1 LSKTPTDEIHF
12 IQRAFL
18 EGRAVN
24 CGYCTPGMIMSTK
37 AFLDCNLDPS
47 VDDIKTTIE
56 GNLCRCG
63 GYLQIIKAIKTAA
76 ERGSLPGQ

>member
-1 LSKTPTDEIHF
+1 
-12 IQRAFL
+12 
-18 EGRAVN
+18 
-24 CGYCTPGMIMSTK
+24 MSTK

-63 GYLQIIKAIKTAA
+63 GYLQIIKVIKTAA
-76 ERGSLPGQ
+76 ERGSLSGQ